1 MSFLLDLSGFHLRDP
16 GWLVLW
22 LVVGYWGFRAARRR
36 PASAVFYSEVSLLR
50 LLPRTTAQRAGRL
63 LPWLRVAGLA
73 LVVLALSRPR
83 AGQEEFR
90 IRRQGIAI
98 LMCLDRSGSME
109 TPLVPGNPQLTRLDA
124 VRQAFRLFVAG
135 GGGLPGRPDDLI
147 GLVTFTGYAE
157 SRCPLTL
164 DHHALLEILDSV
176 EVAHRPPFSSAARL
190 ESPEAAA
197 TASDGPA
204 DPAVPND
211 PYWAEERLT
220 AIGDALVAAA
230 ERLKDATAR
239 SRVIILFS
247 DGEQTAGVVT
257 PAEAARAARN
267 LGIRIYTIGIEPN
280 QPTLRQI
287 AEMTGGRAFTAADPQ
302 ALEDVYREIDQLEK
316 APTEGRLYTQ
326 YRELYG
332 YALWPAV
339 ALLVLEVVLSST
351 RLRTL
356 P

>member
-1 MSFLLDLSGFHLRDP
+1 MSPLADLGDFHLRDP
-16 GWLVLW
+16 WWLAMG
-22 LVVGYWGFRAARRR
+22 LVVGYLGVRAIRRR
-36 PASAVFYSEVSLLR
+36 PAAAIFYSEVSLLR
-50 LLPRTTAQRAGRL
+50 LLPRTAAQRASRL

-73 LVVLALSRPR
+73 LLVLALSRPR

-109 TPLVPGNPQLTRLDA
+109 TPLVQGDTELTRLDA
-124 VRQAFRLFVAG
+124 VRQAFRQFVAG
-135 GGGLPGRPDDLI
+135 GGPLPGRPDDLI

-157 SRCPLTL
+157 NRCPLTL
-164 DHHALLEILDSV
+164 DHQALLEILDTV
-176 EVAHRPPFSSAARL
+176 QVARRPPGPGMAGL
-190 ESPEAAA
+190 EPPG
-197 TASDGPA
+197 TASGQSDGLA
-204 DPAVPND
+204 DASVPSD

-220 AIGDALVAAA
+220 AIGDAIVAAV
-230 ERLKDATAR
+230 ERLKDAAAR

-257 PAEAARAARN
+257 PAEAAAAAKN

-280 QPTLRQI
+280 QPTLREI
-287 AEMTGGRAFTAADPQ
+287 AEATGGRAFTAADPQ
-302 ALEDVYREIDQLEK
+302 ALQEVYREIDQLEK

-339 ALLVLEVVLSST
+339 ALLVLEIILSST
-351 RLRTL
+351 RLRSL

>member
-1 MSFLLDLSGFHLRDP
+1 MSPLVDFRDFHLRDP
-16 GWLVLW
+16 WWLALW
-22 LVVGYWGFRAARRR
+22 LVVGYLGFRAARRR
-36 PASAVFYSEVSLLR
+36 PTSAVFYSEVSLLR
-50 LLPRTTAQRAGRL
+50 LLPRTAAQRAGRL

-109 TPLVPGNPQLTRLDA
+109 TPMVPGHPQLTRLDA

-135 GGGLPGRPDDLI
+135 GGGLPGRPNDLI
-147 GLVTFTGYAE
+147 SLVTFTGYAE

-164 DHHALLEILDSV
+164 DHQALLEILDTV
-176 EVAHRPPFSSAARL
+176 QVARL
-190 ESPEAAA
+190 PPIAGTARVESPPPAAGG
-197 TASDGPA
+197 TDGLA
-204 DPAVPND
+204 DPAVASD

-230 ERLKDATAR
+230 DRLKDAAAR

-257 PAEAARAARN
+257 PAEAARAAKN

-280 QPTLRQI
+280 QPTLREI
-287 AEMTGGRAFTAADPQ
+287 AETTGGRAFTAADPQ
-302 ALEDVYREIDQLEK
+302 ALQDVYREIDQLEK
-316 APTEGRLYTQ
+316 APTEGRLYMQ

-332 YALWPAV
+332 YALWPAM
-339 ALLVLEVVLSST
+339 ALLVLEVILSST